1 MKIAYYESLFEELT
15 NTNTELT
22 LSLYKT
28 K

>member
-1 MKIAYYESLFEELT
+1 MKIAYYECLFEELT